1 MLKLTGL
8 HGDDSLS
15 VQLCSLLSSLL
26 PHGPSC
32 VLTPAWSVILL
43 PRLGL
48 IADYDH
54 VFSWSH
60 RLNLVEVMK
69 HSHFSG
75 HAVLSFEPTNDKL
88 EPITDIWYTIW

>member
-15 VQLCSLLSSLL
+15 VQSCSQISIPLS
-26 PHGPSC
+26 HGPSC
-32 VLTPAWSVILL
+32 VLPPAWSVILL
-43 PRLGL
+43 PHPGL

-54 VFSWSH
+54 VSSWLH

-69 HSHFSG
+69 YSHFSG
-75 HAVLSFEPTNDKL
+75 HTVLSFEPTNDKL
-88 EPITDIWYTIW
+88 EPIADIWYTIW